1 MSSIEPLWSVTEV
14 SIFLG
19 VPVKTL
25 YQWKWQGVG
34 PPVKKVG
41 KYLRY
46 VPAKVRAWAE
56 QPDEPAA

>member
-1 MSSIEPLWSVTEV
+1 MADVEPLWGVVEV

-25 YQWKWQGVG
+25 YQWKWQRLG
-34 PPVKKVG
+34 PPVRKVG

-56 QPDEPAA
+56 EPDDQAA